1 MDMKPLITIRLE
13 LDLSPAMRALL
24 DAITGHGTAQVLTPQ
39 AEAETAAKVEY
50 TPHADEEPEVA
61 AEEAPQSEEP
71 KSKAPSKADVRT
83 AMETKIADLNNED
96 GSRNEALYKDLKRTF
111 KGISAELGADK
122 PSELAEDRRQ
132 EFIDRVKNL
141 QVSPEQI
148 LLF

>member
-1 MDMKPLITIRLE
+1 MKPLITIRLE

-39 AEAETAAKVEY
+39 AEAPEVDTDEAPDTADAEAEAETA
-50 TPHADEEPEVA
+50 VA
-61 AEEAPQSEEP
+61 TDTEEP

-96 GSRNEALYKDLKRTF
+96 GTRNEALYKELKRTF

-148 LLF
+148 LPF